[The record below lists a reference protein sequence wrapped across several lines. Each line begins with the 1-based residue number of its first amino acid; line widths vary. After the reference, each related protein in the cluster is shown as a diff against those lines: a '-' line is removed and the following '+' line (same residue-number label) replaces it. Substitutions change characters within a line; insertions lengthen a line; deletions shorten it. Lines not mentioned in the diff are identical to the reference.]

1 MLELSTINQPAPIP
15 VGAQHLKIME
25 ATKEKIRVTV
35 NTEEVKE
42 LEISFPYYVKDD
54 GLYCKFFNRSVA
66 MWVSEY
72 VFKSAIEYS
81 NGAVPESWLTFDP
94 ITEEDF
100 NEKFNEVM
108 IALKEK
114 KNEKT
119 I

>member
-1 MLELSTINQPAPIP
+1 
-15 VGAQHLKIME
+15 ME
-25 ATKEKIRVTV
+25 AKKEKIRVTV
-35 NTEEVKE
+35 SREEVKE

-54 GLYCKFFNRSVA
+54 GLYCKFFNRSAA
-66 MWVSEY
+66 MWISDY
-72 VFKSAIEYS
+72 SFKKQIEYS
-81 NGAVPESWLTFDP
+81 DFGAPESWLSFDP
-94 ITEEDF
+94 TTEEEF

>member
-1 MLELSTINQPAPIP
+1 MEAKTEKIKKNR
-15 VGAQHLKIME
+15 IME
-25 ATKEKIRVTV
+25 AKTEKIKVTV

-42 LEISFPYYVKDD
+42 LEISFPYYVKDG

-108 IALKEK
+108 TALIEK

>member
-1 MLELSTINQPAPIP
+1 
-15 VGAQHLKIME
+15 ME
-25 ATKEKIRVTV
+25 AKKEKIRVTV
-35 NTEEVKE
+35 NREEARE

-81 NGAVPESWLTFDP
+81 NCGVPENWLTFNP
-94 ITEEDF
+94 TTEEEF

-108 IALKEK
+108 NSLINIKTNGDEK
-114 KNEKT
+114 
-119 I
+119 II

>member
-42 LEISFPYYVKDD
+42 LEISFPYYVKDG

-81 NGAVPESWLTFDP
+81 NGAVPESWITFQP
-94 ITEEDF
+94 ITEEEF

-114 KNEKT
+114 KK
-119 I
+119 